1 MFLLGEPKR
10 VRHSP
15 FLRLLGVCI
24 MEYVT
29 CARILVARK
38 LSYDSRHEYVRL
50 YKDAH
55 LRKYDVQIRAMR
67 RGLLEYLPAAL
78 LPLWNELPKH
88 TSHACARSS
97 TLTLPSLLFSHV
109 FFPCVIASRPARGP
123 ANASSARRE
132 GRPPVQGRIAW
143 GTSITGLLPCAGPQA
158 DRAQAWSGAWHR

>member
-78 LPLWNELPKH
+78 LPLWNGFDLELAVAGEPEIDVDKLKAEA
-88 TSHACARSS
+88 SVSLSGKKFSKVRSS
-97 TLTLPSLLFSHV
+97 EF
-109 FFPCVIASRPARGP
+109 I
-123 ANASSARRE
+123 
-132 GRPPVQGRIAW
+132 
-143 GTSITGLLPCAGPQA
+143 
-158 DRAQAWSGAWHR
+158 